1 MKYLATN
8 SLKNVGATIAVSAL
22 TIMPLLAQTGDN
34 ADVKE
39 VTLLEKYL
47 LAGGLLTWLIVAFGM
62 LSILG
67 LIVFNSINLSKS
79 KFCPDDLKEAL
90 YDHMVNCRVRSA
102 IEMAASHP
110 SYLGRMLAYSLPNV
124 DATQTESLGREKV
137 EDAMAD
143 FSLNEGRKQM
153 LWINLI
159 SLLAQAAPMMGL
171 FGTVVGMVET
181 FAVIAQSGRPDAAQL
196 AEKISI
202 ALLTTLWGL
211 VIALLSIG
219 AYFLFKSRY
228 NALVAECNESAEE
241 LLNASIQTVNGDAQ
255 LAKIPEGLAV

>member
-1 MKYLATN
+1 MKYLASN
-8 SLKNVGATIAVSAL
+8 SIKKASASLVVTAL
-22 TIMPLLAQTGDN
+22 TIMPLLAQEDEA

-39 VTLLEKYL
+39 STLLNKYL
-47 LAGGLLTWLIVAFGM
+47 IDGGVLTWIIVAFGM
-62 LSILG
+62 LSVLG
-67 LIVFNSINLSKS
+67 LIVFNAINLSKS
-79 KFCPDDLKEAL
+79 KFNPDDLKAAL
-90 YDHMVNCRVRSA
+90 YDHMLNCRVRSA
-102 IEMAASHP
+102 IELAASHP

-124 DATQTESLGREKV
+124 DATQPETLGREKV

-143 FSLNEGRKQM
+143 FSINEGRKQM

-181 FAVIAQSGRPDAAQL
+181 FAVISQSGRPDAADL
-196 AEKISI
+196 AGKISI

-211 VIALLSIG
+211 VIALMSIA
-219 AYFLFKSRY
+219 AYFFFKSRY
-228 NALVAECNESAEE
+228 TSLVAACNESAEE
-241 LLNASIQTVNGDAQ
+241 LINASIQTVNGDAQ